1 VLNISESEDKPDG
14 DNKKQKYSEL
24 TYREKLKLFFK
35 MPFTVYV
42 YDHVFY

>member
-14 DNKKQKYSEL
+14 ENKKQKDSEL
-24 TYREKLKLFFK
+24 AYGKRLKLFFK

-42 YDHVFY
+42 YDHVFF